1 MKKFYRL
8 SNIETEQGLWYDFKG
23 NFTGIIHTKFNFC
36 KNNDLP
42 MPFDQNIVG
51 WLSATETLEEL
62 YNWFTLEDIKKLENF
77 GFCVSIYEAED
88 YKYYN
93 NHWIIKQKTSKFI
106 ERMYLNK

>member
-1 MKKFYRL
+1 MKKFYIL

-23 NFTGIIHTKFNFC
+23 NFTGIIQTKFTFC

-62 YNWFTLEDIKKLENF
+62 YNWFTIEDIEKLENF
-77 GFCVSIYEAED
+77 GFCISIYETDD

-93 NHWIIKQKTSKFI
+93 NHWIINQKTSKFI
-106 ERMYLNK
+106 ERLYLNK